1 VKETNMTTAH
11 LLMTVRDHFTAAE
24 RARRAGGTYNAG
36 EGSPAALAIQ
46 AAMRN
51 MQAAGLNY
59 AQCLDALRELAHDV
73 VRTVRAE
80 TN

>member
-1 VKETNMTTAH
+1 MTTAH
-11 LLMTVRDHFTAAE
+11 LLMIVRDHFTAAE
-24 RARRAGGTYNAG
+24 RMRRVGGTYNAG

-51 MQAAGLNY
+51 MQAAGLSHS
-59 AQCLDALRELAHDV
+59 QCLQTLRELAHDV
-73 VRTVRAE
+73 VRSVRAE

>member
-1 VKETNMTTAH
+1 MTTAH

-59 AQCLDALRELAHDV
+59 AQCLDALQELAHDV